1 MILERFTGRNAL
13 VTGGASGIGRCTALR
28 LADEGATVVAVDV
41 NADALAVVAAES
53 EGLSGR
59 IVARPGDVS
68 TEAGVRD
75 IVSGA
80 LAELGSLDV
89 LANVAG
95 VLSFS
100 HAHEVTIDEWDRL
113 LAVNLTGAFLMC
125 RESIPHLLATKG
137 NIVNLASTASHAG
150 QPWAVAYS
158 ATKGGVL
165 AMTRELAVEYAE
177 QGLRCNSVSP
187 GAIDTP
193 ITLSFTLPEGANPK
207 LLRRVTPLGA
217 FGTPEGIA
225 AAIAFIASD
234 EAVHMNGADIRMDG
248 ATLS

>member
-1 MILERFTGRNAL
+1 MLLERFTGRNAL

-41 NADALAVVAAES
+41 NAEALATVAAEA

-59 IVARPGDVS
+59 VVARPGDVS
-68 TEAGVRD
+68 TEEGVRD
-75 IVSGA
+75 IVSGT

-100 HAHEVTIDEWDRL
+100 HAHEVTIDEWNRL
-113 LAVNLTGAFLMC
+113 LAVNLTGTFLMC
-125 RESIPHLLATKG
+125 RESIPHLLATRG

-234 EAVHMNGADIRMDG
+234 EAAHMNGADIRMDG